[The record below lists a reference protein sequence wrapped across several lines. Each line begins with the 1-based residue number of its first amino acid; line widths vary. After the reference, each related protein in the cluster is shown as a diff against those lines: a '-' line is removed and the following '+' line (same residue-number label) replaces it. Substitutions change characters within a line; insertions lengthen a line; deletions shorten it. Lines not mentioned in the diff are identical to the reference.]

1 MNLQY
6 SIVSNYRMEFWL
18 EPSTQPLRLRR
29 FSFWYNIKR
38 NAHWILTRNGSFY
51 YKPPDTSFSSGVL
64 NPLDSAQD
72 CLIKSI
78 WVSFL
83 NSSETNDFPN
93 LIQRGQMA
101 NCCCLKY
108 LNVVTVITSR
118 IPKMCAILQL
128 VSAPLNSI
136 KNIEALSVKG
146 FN

>member
-1 MNLQY
+1 MILRGS
-6 SIVSNYRMEFWL
+6 SILGLSLRSSF
-18 EPSTQPLRLRR
+18 STHP
-29 FSFWYNIKR
+29 
-38 NAHWILTRNGSFY
+38 RNGSFY

-108 LNVVTVITSR
+108 LNVVTVTRGGHLGIFWVGMCRPELR
-118 IPKMCAILQL
+118 IGTPFLACVAGGI
-128 VSAPLNSI
+128 VW
-136 KNIEALSVKG
+136 VRD
-146 FN
+146 